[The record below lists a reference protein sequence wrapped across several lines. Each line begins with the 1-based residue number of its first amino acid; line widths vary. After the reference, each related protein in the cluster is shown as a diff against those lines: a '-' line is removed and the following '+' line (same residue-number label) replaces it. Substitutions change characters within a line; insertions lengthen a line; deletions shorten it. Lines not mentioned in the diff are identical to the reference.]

1 MLLTI
6 IRKKKGKIVAV
17 TCAIRVTKEEYIFMA
32 TGVRPITV
40 IPTVLFL
47 IILM

>member
-1 MLLTI
+1 MLLTVTG
-6 IRKKKGKIVAV
+6 KKKGKTAAV
-17 TCAIRVTKEEYIFMA
+17 TCAIRVTKEEYIFTA

-40 IPTVLFL
+40 IPTALFL